1 MLIFYSTIKILLLYY
16 IYKDF
21 FLLLLEFCEYWTLL
35 YHIVF
40 NLFINELPILLNSF
54 FFSTFNYKITSF

>member
-21 FLLLLEFCEYWTLL
+21 FFIIIRILWILD
-35 YHIVF
+35 IVVSYCF
-40 NLFINELPILLNSF
+40 
-54 FFSTFNYKITSF
+54 